1 MKYLKKIVLP
11 LAFLICV
18 LPACKNTHEAELPPV
33 QKIEGFEG
41 NAVPLLTSFET
52 ISSSA
57 YSVVSD
63 FINSSAYSS
72 FLSQNSFS
80 ASNYYRLQADSK
92 YYFYGIKLNKGS
104 STSGKE
110 YYLVLY
116 PDNNTVN
123 PVIFEQEDFDGYF
136 NVSLFEMGNYSLIAS
151 GNFVDGGTG
160 PAELIN
166 CDDTT
171 SNFSD
176 CMDCAFDVLTD
187 DWVST
192 AACMISPWSCLA
204 AATIH
209 CM

>member
-1 MKYLKKIVLP
+1 MKYLKILFLP
-11 LAFLICV
+11 IALWISL
-18 LPACKNTHEAELPPV
+18 LPACKNTNEVELPPV
-33 QKIEGFEG
+33 QKIQGFEH
-41 NAVPLLTSFET
+41 NDVPLLTSFEAIT
-52 ISSSA
+52 SSA
-57 YSVVSD
+57 HSVVSD

-80 ASNYYRLQADSK
+80 ASSYYRLQADNK
-92 YYFYGIKLNKGS
+92 YYFYGIKLTKSS

-116 PDNNTVN
+116 PDENAVN
-123 PVIFEQEDFDGYF
+123 PVVFEQEDFDGYF

-160 PAELIN
+160 PAEYIN

-171 SNFSD
+171 SNFND

-192 AACMISPWSCLA
+192 AACMVAPWSCVA